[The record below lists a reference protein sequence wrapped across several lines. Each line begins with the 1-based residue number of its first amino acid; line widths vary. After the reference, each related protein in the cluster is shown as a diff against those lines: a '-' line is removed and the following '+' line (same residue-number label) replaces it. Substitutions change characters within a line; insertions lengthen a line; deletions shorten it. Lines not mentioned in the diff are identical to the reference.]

1 MSIYLR
7 NKTWWY
13 TITVKGKTHR
23 GSCKTEDEQQ
33 ALEYH
38 DRIRAEVWRGRVV
51 KDLQKRTV
59 AEAID
64 RFLKER
70 GNKRSYK
77 DDERYGQWWKDQLS
91 SAQVRLLEEVTP
103 DVVKDIRDEELARVA
118 PATVNRKLA
127 FLRSV
132 INAAHREWMWLE
144 QAPKFRLVPGEVV
157 RRRFLEP
164 EEVTRLVEAL
174 PRPYADMALF
184 SVATG
189 LRQGNVLG
197 LRWQHVDLARRRVTL
212 PDEVMKN
219 GLPFSC
225 PLNETAVSVLRTW
238 LGRHEEYVFSAGR
251 IQDVPSRM
259 WAKALGRAGLV
270 DVRWHD
276 LRHTW
281 ASLMRQAGVGLDD
294 LQELGGWE
302 SRAMVQRYAHLDVD
316 HLSPKAAA
324 LDGVLG
330 KKKAALHEIRTAA
343 ALG

>member
-7 NKTWWY
+7 NTTWWY
-13 TITVKGKTHR
+13 DITVRGKTHR
-23 GSCKTEDEQQ
+23 GSCKTEDKQQ

-38 DRIRAEVWRGRVV
+38 DRVRAEIWRGRVV

-59 AEAID
+59 DEAID

-91 SAQVRLLEEVTP
+91 SAHVRLLEEVTP
-103 DVVKDIRDEELARVA
+103 DIVKDIRDEELERVA

-157 RRRFLEP
+157 RRRFLTP
-164 EEVTRLVEAL
+164 EEVTRLVGAL
-174 PRPYADMALF
+174 PRPFADMALF

-189 LRQGNVLG
+189 LRQSNVLG
-197 LRWQHVDLARRRVTL
+197 LKWEQLDMARRRATL
-212 PDEVMKN
+212 PHEVMKN

-225 PLNETAVSVLRTW
+225 PLNETAMQVLRVW
-238 LGRHEEYVFSAGR
+238 LGRYDEFVFSDKAVR
-251 IQDVPSRM
+251 EVPSRM
-259 WAKALGRAGLV
+259 WAKAVAEADLV

-302 SRAMVQRYAHLDVD
+302 SRSMVQRYAHLDTD

-324 LDGVLG
+324 LDSVLG
-330 KKKAALHEIRTAA
+330 KKKPSLYKIHTETA
-343 ALG
+343 

>member
-7 NKTWWY
+7 GKTWWY
-13 TITVKGKTHR
+13 AITINGVTHR
-23 GSCKTEDEQQ
+23 GSCKTADEQQ
-33 ALEYH
+33 AKEYH
-38 DRIRAEVWRGRVV
+38 DRLRADVWRGKVL
-51 KDLQKRTV
+51 KDAQKRTV
-59 AEAID
+59 VEAID
-64 RFLKER
+64 RFLREHEH
-70 GNKRSYK
+70 KRSYR
-77 DDERYGQWWKDQLS
+77 DDQRYAAWWLEQLA
-91 SAQVRLLEEVTP
+91 SAQVRLLEDVTP
-103 DVVKDIRDEELARVA
+103 DVVCSIRDEELERVA

-127 FLRSV
+127 FLRTV

-144 QAPKFRLVPGEVV
+144 RAPKIKLVPGEVV
-157 RRRFLEP
+157 RRRFLTP

-174 PRPYADMALF
+174 PRPFADMALF

-189 LRQGNVLG
+189 LRQGNVLK
-197 LRWQHVDLARRRVTL
+197 LRWSQVDLAKRRAVF
-212 PDEVMKN
+212 PEEVMKN

-225 PLNETAVSVLRTW
+225 PLNETAVSVLRVW
-238 LGRHEEYVFSAGR
+238 IGQSQDFVFGEDGVR
-251 IQDVPSRM
+251 EVPSRT
-259 WAKALGRAGLV
+259 WAKALEKAGLV

-302 SRAMVQRYAHLDVD
+302 TRSMVQRYAHLDVD

-330 KKKAALHEIRTAA
+330 RGKPEAVRLVHQ
-343 ALG
+343 G

>member
-7 NKTWWY
+7 HKQWWY
-13 TITVKGKTHR
+13 SITVRGKTHR
-23 GSCKTEDEQQ
+23 GSCKTQDQQQ
-33 ALEYH
+33 AQEFH
-38 DRIRAEVWRGRVV
+38 DRIRAEIWRGRVV
-51 KDLQKRTV
+51 KDLQKRTA

-64 RFLKER
+64 RFLRER
-70 GNKRSYK
+70 GNKRSWK
-77 DDERYGQWWKDQLS
+77 DDQRYGDWWKEQLR
-91 SAQVRLLEEVTP
+91 SAQVSLLEDVTP
-103 DVVKDIRDEELARVA
+103 DVVADIRDEELGKVA

-144 QAPKFRLVPGEVV
+144 QAPKFRLVPGEVT
-157 RRRFLEP
+157 RRRFLTP
-164 EEVTRLVEAL
+164 EEVERLVRVL
-174 PRPYADMALF
+174 PRPYADMALL

-197 LRWQHVDLARRRVTL
+197 LKWGNVNLATRRLTL

-225 PLNETAVSVLRTW
+225 PLNETAVSVLRSW
-238 LGRHEEYVFSAGR
+238 LGQHQEYVFSEGR
-251 IQDVPSRM
+251 ISGVPSKM
-259 WAKALGRAGLV
+259 WAKALKEAGLV

-302 SRAMVQRYAHLDVD
+302 SRTMVQRYAHLDVG
-316 HLSPKAAA
+316 HLAPKAAA

-330 KKKAALHEIRTAA
+330 KKKAELHEFRTVSA
-343 ALG
+343 

>member
-1 MSIYLR
+1 MSIFLR

-13 TITVKGKTHR
+13 TITVKGKVFR
-23 GSCKTEDEQQ
+23 GSCKTEDKPQ
-33 ALEYH
+33 ASEYH
-38 DRIRAEVWRGRVV
+38 DRIRAEIWRGRVV
-51 KDLQKRTV
+51 KDLQKRTLV
-59 AEAID
+59 EAID

-70 GNKRSYK
+70 SYKRSYK
-77 DDERYGQWWKDQLS
+77 DDERSGQWWKEQFS

-103 DVVKDIRDEELARVA
+103 DVVRDIRDEELKRVK

-132 INAAHREWMWLE
+132 ILTAHREWMWLE
-144 QAPKFRLVPGEVV
+144 QSPKFRLVAGEVV
-157 RRRFLEP
+157 RRRFLTT
-164 EEVTRLVEAL
+164 EEVTRLVEVL

-189 LRQGNVLG
+189 LRQSNVLS
-197 LRWQHVDLARRRVTL
+197 LRWAQVDLQRRKATF
-212 PDEVMKN
+212 PQDVMKN
-219 GLPFSC
+219 DLPFSI

-238 LGRHEEYVFSAGR
+238 LGRHQEYVFSENL
-251 IQDVPSRM
+251 IHDVPSRM
-259 WAKALGRAGLV
+259 WAKALGLAGLE

-330 KKKAALHEIRTAA
+330 KKKAVLHKISTETA
-343 ALG
+343 

>member
-1 MSIYLR
+1 MSTYLR
-7 NKTWWY
+7 HKTWWY
-13 TITVKGKTHR
+13 SITVKGKTHR
-23 GSCKTEDEQQ
+23 GSCHTEDEQQ
-33 ALEYH
+33 AREYH
-38 DRIRAEVWRGRVV
+38 DRIRAEIWRGRVV

-59 AEAID
+59 DEAID

-70 GNKRSYK
+70 GNKRSYR
-77 DDERYGQWWKDQLS
+77 DDSRYGQWWKEQLA

-103 DVVKDIRDEELARVA
+103 DVVKDIRDEELERVA

-157 RRRFLEP
+157 RRRFLTP
-164 EEVTRLVEAL
+164 DEVTRLVSVL
-174 PRPYADMALF
+174 PRPFADMALF

-189 LRQGNVLG
+189 LRQSNVLG
-197 LRWQHVDLARRRVTL
+197 LKWAHVDLARRRVTL
-212 PDEVMKN
+212 PHEVMKN

-225 PLNETAVSVLRTW
+225 PLNETAVAVLRTW
-238 LGRHEEYVFSAGR
+238 LGQHEEYVFSKELIRGVA
-251 IQDVPSRM
+251 SRM
-259 WAKALGRAGLV
+259 WSKALEQAGLA

-302 SRAMVQRYAHLDVD
+302 SRSMVQRYAHLDVE

-330 KKKAALHEIRTAA
+330 RKKAVLHEIHTATA
-343 ALG
+343 

>member
-7 NKTWWY
+7 QKTWWY
-13 TITVKGKTHR
+13 HIMVKGKVHR
-23 GSCKTEDEQQ
+23 GSCKTADEQQ
-33 ALEYH
+33 AKEYH
-38 DRIRAEVWRGRVV
+38 DRIRAEIWRGRVV

-59 AEAID
+59 DEAID

-70 GNKRSYK
+70 GNKRSFM
-77 DDERYGQWWKDQLS
+77 DDQRYGQWWKGQLA

-103 DVVKDIRDEELARVA
+103 DVVKDIRDEELERVA

-144 QAPKFRLVPGEVV
+144 SAPKFRLVPGEVV
-157 RRRFLEP
+157 RRRFLTP
-164 EEVTRLVEAL
+164 DEVTRLVGVL
-174 PRPYADMALF
+174 PRPFADMALF

-197 LRWQHVDLARRRVTL
+197 LRWKHVDLARRRLTL
-212 PDEVMKN
+212 PHEVMKN
-219 GLPFSC
+219 GRPFSL
-225 PLNETAVSVLRTW
+225 PLNETALSVLRTW
-238 LGRHEEYVFSAGR
+238 LGQHDVYVFGEKEIR
-251 IQDVPSRM
+251 EVPSRM
-259 WAKALGRAGLV
+259 WAKALEKAGLV

-302 SRAMVQRYAHLDVD
+302 NRQMVQRYAHLDVD
-316 HLSPKAAA
+316 HLSPHAAA

-330 KKKAALHEIRTAA
+330 KKKAALHEIRTEAA
-343 ALG
+343 

>member
-1 MSIYLR
+1 MSIFLR

-13 TITVKGKTHR
+13 YIMVRGKAHR
-23 GSCKTEDEQQ
+23 GSCKTQDEQQ
-33 ALEYH
+33 AIEFH
-38 DRIRAEVWRGRVV
+38 DRLRAEIWRGRVV

-59 AEAID
+59 GEAID

-77 DDERYGQWWKDQLS
+77 DDERYARWWKEQLES
-91 SAQVRLLEEVTP
+91 VQVRLLEEVTP
-103 DVVKDIRDEELARVA
+103 DVVKGIRDEELERVA

-132 INAAHREWMWLE
+132 ILAAHREWMWLE

-157 RRRFLEP
+157 RRRFLTP

-189 LRQGNVLG
+189 LRQSNVLG
-197 LRWQHVDLARRRVTL
+197 LRWDQVDLQHRKATF
-212 PDEVMKN
+212 PQEVMKN

-225 PLNETAVSVLRTW
+225 PLNETAMSVLRTW
-238 LGRHEEYVFSAGR
+238 LGQHAEYVFGPQR
-251 IQDVPSRM
+251 IREVPSRL
-259 WAKALGRAGLV
+259 WAKALVLAGLS

-302 SRAMVQRYAHLDVD
+302 NRQMVQRYAHLDVE

-330 KKKAALHEIRTAA
+330 KKKAALHKIYTEAA
-343 ALG
+343 